1 MGVSQ
6 RLMATRV
13 FKQLRTG
20 NLRDK
25 RCRQAV
31 VAEMIDSTI
40 RRRYIFHVT
49 RTLVIRSWAG
59 IGNRHSPGACGGSA

>member
-20 NLRDK
+20 
-25 RCRQAV
+25 
-31 VAEMIDSTI
+31 IDSTI

-49 RTLVIRSWAG
+49 RTLVIRSWAV